1 MEGLD
6 TALASIHGS
15 ANLREIFVFL
25 LAAVLVVPVFQRLK
39 ISPVLGYLLIGAI
52 IGPFGLKVIS
62 EIEGAREL
70 GEYGVIFLLF
80 SIGLELSIERLR
92 SMARLIFGL
101 GGAQVIVSG
110 LIIGLIARAWG
121 NTVEASIILGICLAL
136 SSTAIITQLLVEN
149 GEFASRF
156 GRTVFAVL
164 LLQDLAVVPLL
175 VMVNA
180 LGNADISLPG
190 ALLLSLGKSLVAVLL
205 IMALGRLTL
214 RPLFRMVAGVRNPEL
229 LMAMT
234 LLAILAT
241 AIGTGLA
248 GLSMALG
255 AFLAGML
262 LAETEFRHQVEIDI
276 QPFKGLLLG
285 LFFISVGMGFDVTA
299 LSGMFELVALGVAG
313 LIAIKV
319 MVMLALGQLF
329 RLSRPVTLRAAL
341 LLGTGGE
348 FALLVIGAAI
358 SAQVLDPATGQF
370 MMMVAA
376 VSMAL
381 TPFMQTAGQLLLRA
395 LRRRSEQARTAAR
408 YEDPDADAGAG
419 GRNAMS
425 GHVIIAGFGRVGQT
439 IAALLTAQRVPYV
452 ALDLDPLAV
461 RIRREAGM
469 PVFYGDVARA
479 EVLQRLGVDGAAA
492 IVLTIDTPL
501 TAKKALSVIR
511 ARWPHIPV
519 FVRARDSSHSR
530 QLEIL
535 GATGVVPETMEASL
549 ALAGQVLTGI
559 GAPLEAVNLLI
570 GRIRE
575 EHYAG
580 IEAIGQP
587 VEPHGKAEASAG
599 SVGEAKNDNG

>member
-1 MEGLD
+1 METLG
-6 TALASIHGS
+6 AAFASIHAS

-52 IGPFGLKVIS
+52 IGPFGLKAIAD
-62 EIEGAREL
+62 IDGARAL
-70 GEYGVIFLLF
+70 GEFGVVFLLF

-101 GGAQVIVSG
+101 GSAQVIVSG
-110 LIIGLIARAWG
+110 LIIGIIARAWG

-156 GRTVFAVL
+156 GRVVFAIL

-180 LGNADISLPG
+180 LGSAGSSLPG
-190 ALLLSLGKSLVAVLL
+190 ALLLSLGKSLAAVLL

-214 RPLFRMVAGVRNPEL
+214 RPLFRMVAGARNPEL

-241 AIGTGLA
+241 AIGTGMA
-248 GLSMALG
+248 GLPMALG

-285 LFFISVGMGFDVTA
+285 LFFISVGMGFDISA
-299 LSGMFELVALGVAG
+299 LSGMFGLVALGVTG

-319 MVMLALGQLF
+319 MVLLALGQLF
-329 RLSRPVTLRAAL
+329 RLSRPVTLRGAL

-358 SAQVLDPATGQF
+358 SAHVLDPATGQY

-376 VSMAL
+376 ASMAL
-381 TPFMQTAGQLLLRA
+381 TPFMLPAGQLLVRTLRQ
-395 LRRRSEQARTAAR
+395 RSEQTRAMARGADT
-408 YEDPDADAGAG
+408 DANTG
-419 GRNAMS
+419 GLS

-479 EVLQRLGVDGAAA
+479 EVLQRLGVDKASA

-501 TAKKALSVIR
+501 TAKKALSAIR

-535 GATGVVPETMEASL
+535 GATGVVPETLEASL
-549 ALAGQVLTGI
+549 ALAGQVLNGV

-570 GRIRE
+570 SRIRE

-587 VEPHGKAEASAG
+587 VDPRGGPA
-599 SVGEAKNDNG
+599 